1 MKYPPISPD
10 DTQPTRLLT
19 PSDAPKRRLW
29 LALML
34 AGCGSLLLTVALWGF
49 TQRSQPP
56 TSTPFAVVIMQ
67 GGQRS
72 DVQTTA
78 RTVAELLQAQGITL
92 QPQDALS
99 MPLEATLS
107 AGDMLTIAR
116 AREVSLRVDG
126 VVSTLRTPYS
136 LPFDILRQ
144 AGLTVGEHDRVWL
157 DDLEVSPAEL
167 VMWPL
172 PVTRIILERAV
183 TITLVDED
191 ETRALITTADTVGEA
206 LFEAGVLLYLADEVL
221 PDVAAA
227 VEDGMT
233 VQVVRAQP
241 LRVEVDGGVVE
252 TRTRSATVGEAL
264 AEAGVAL
271 MGLDRVEPDEGAP
284 VEPGMTI
291 RIIRVTEDLLT
302 RDEDIPFETQFVAD
316 PELPLDQRAIRQTG
330 QLGVRR
336 FSERVRYEN
345 GVEVSREDAGE
356 EVVQAP
362 RPQIVAYGTR
372 IVFYTVDTPDG
383 PLEYWRKLRVYATS
397 YHPAE
402 LGGDSVTAIGET
414 LRRGIV
420 GADPRIIPYRTQLYV
435 PGYGRGMMAD
445 TGGPR
450 SSPFWIDLGYSD
462 EDFVGW
468 ARYVDVYLLPPVP
481 ANIPYLLP
489 EWRPLRGTVDRG
501 G

>member
-10 DTQPTRLLT
+10 DTQPTRLLAPT
-19 PSDAPKRRLW
+19 DAPKRRLW

-56 TSTPFAVVIMQ
+56 TPTPFAVVIMQ

-107 AGDMLTIAR
+107 AGDVLTIAR
-116 AREVSLRVDG
+116 ARDVSLRVDG
-126 VVSTLRTPYS
+126 VASTLRTPFS

-172 PVTRIILERAV
+172 PVTRIMLERAV

-206 LFEAGVLLYLADEVL
+206 LFEAGVLLYLADEVA
-221 PDVAAA
+221 PDVAAV

-233 VQVVRAQP
+233 VQIVRAQP
-241 LRVEVDGGVVE
+241 LRVEADGVVIE
-252 TRTRSATVGEAL
+252 TRTRGATVGEAL

-316 PELPLDQRAIRQTG
+316 PELPLDQRAIRQVG

-345 GVEVSREDAGE
+345 GVEVSREDVGE

-372 IVFYTVDTPDG
+372 IVLYTVDTPDG

-501 G
+501 N